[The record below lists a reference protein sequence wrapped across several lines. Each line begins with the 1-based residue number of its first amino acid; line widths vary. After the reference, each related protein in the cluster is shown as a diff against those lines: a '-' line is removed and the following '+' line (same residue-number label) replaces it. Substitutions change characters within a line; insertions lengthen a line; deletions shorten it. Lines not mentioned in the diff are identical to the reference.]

1 MSTKHVVVL
10 PYDEAWKK
18 DFEDIKA
25 ELMQVL
31 EGLVLSV
38 EHVGSTS
45 VPGLAAKPV
54 IDIDIVIEDQ
64 GCFDKVKTAL
74 ETIGYHHEGD
84 LGIPGREAFKYDG
97 KDHLRKH
104 HLYVCS
110 KDAAEL
116 KRHISFRDYL
126 RAHPEAVEEYG
137 RIKIEGAELYPYDID
152 RYIEHKSPFID
163 GIYRLISEGEIR

>member
-1 MSTKHVVVL
+1 MITKHVVVL
-10 PYDEAWKK
+10 PYNEAWKK

-31 EGLVLSV
+31 EDLVLSV

-54 IDIDIVIEDQ
+54 IDIDVVIEDQ
-64 GCFDKVKTAL
+64 DCFEKVKTAL
-74 ETIGYHHEGD
+74 GSIGYHHEG
-84 LGIPGREAFKYDG
+84 E
-97 KDHLRKH
+97 DHLRKH

-137 RIKIEGAELYPYDID
+137 RIKTEGAELYPYDID
-152 RYIEHKSPFID
+152 RYIEHKSPFIE
-163 GIYRLISEGEIR
+163 GIYQLIGSGEH

>member
-54 IDIDIVIEDQ
+54 IDIDVVIEDHD
-64 GCFDKVKTAL
+64 CFDKVKTAL
-74 ETIGYHHEGD
+74 GLIGYHHEG
-84 LGIPGREAFKYDG
+84 
-97 KDHLRKH
+97 
-104 HLYVCS
+104 
-110 KDAAEL
+110 
-116 KRHISFRDYL
+116 
-126 RAHPEAVEEYG
+126 
-137 RIKIEGAELYPYDID
+137 EGPQ
-152 RYIEHKSPFID
+152 RQP
-163 GIYRLISEGEIR
+163 

>member
-10 PYDEAWKK
+10 PYDEAWEK

-31 EGLVLSV
+31 EGLVLRV

-54 IDIDIVIEDQ
+54 IDIDVVIEDQ
-64 GCFDKVKTAL
+64 SCFENVKTAL
-74 ETIGYHHEGD
+74 GLIGYHHEGN
-84 LGIPGREAFKYDG
+84 LGIQGREAFKYDG

-126 RAHPEAVEEYG
+126 RAHPKAVEEYG

-152 RYIEHKSPFID
+152 RYIEHKSPFIE
-163 GIYRLISEGEIR
+163 GIYRMISEGEIR

>member
-25 ELMQVL
+25 ELVQVL
-31 EGLVLSV
+31 EGLVLSI

-64 GCFDKVKTAL
+64 GCFEKVNTAL
-74 ETIGYHHEGD
+74 GSIGYHHEGD
-84 LGIPGREAFKYDG
+84 LGIQGREAFKYDG

-137 RIKIEGAELYPYDID
+137 RIKMEGAKLYPYDID
-152 RYIEHKSPFID
+152 RYIEHKSLFID
-163 GIYRLISEGEIR
+163 GIYRMISEGEIR